1 MIRKSLVILVAPTV
15 VIAAWQSHAV
25 ADCAMPAYAG
35 DVLTTRVTKL
45 PADGGILVGWKY
57 DAQAT
62 KTASGDA
69 SDQATWTISNGKAN
83 GNLKLKRV
91 SLAPGLSVY
100 QPAPAP
106 GTLTLADGKG
116 TTLGTFTLDP
126 KAAANAMTA
135 PTVVSVALSETPSRR
150 GSNRRVL
157 ATFKDA
163 APPEAVAV
171 IVYQAPVKTKPVA
184 GNTKQLAAAPV
195 AISFVRIP
203 DTHDKL
209 QELQVFNDAGH
220 CGVLQPGARP
230 PTANEQVTFAWVD
243 AFGRRSPL
251 SAAVVAKA
259 ADKTPTP

>member
-1 MIRKSLVILVAPTV
+1 MIRNSLVMLVAPTV
-15 VIAAWQSHAV
+15 VIAAWQSQAV

-57 DAQAT
+57 DAHAT
-62 KTASGDA
+62 TPASGDA
-69 SDQATWTISNGKAN
+69 SDQPTWTISNGKAN
-83 GNLKLKRV
+83 ANLKLKRV

-116 TTLGTFTLDP
+116 TALGTFTLDP
-126 KAAANAMTA
+126 KAAANAMVA
-135 PTVVSVALSETPSRR
+135 PVALSVALSETPSRR
-150 GSNRRVL
+150 GNNRHVL

-171 IVYQAPVKTKPVA
+171 IVYQAPVQAKSATAK
-184 GNTKQLAAAPV
+184 GAAATTAPV

-203 DTHDKL
+203 DSHDQIK
-209 QELQVFNDAGH
+209 EVQVFRDAGY

-230 PTANEQVTFAWVD
+230 PAANERVAFAWVD

-251 SAAVVAKA
+251 SAPVVAKA